1 MLWGGPYP
9 HATTAA
15 KRKIS
20 PAPRIILKVGRRIY
34 WLVIVL
40 QRRLERIPLA
50 TR

>member
-9 HATTAA
+9 HAATAA

-20 PAPRIILKVGRRIY
+20 PPKKILKVGRRIY
-34 WLVIVL
+34 WLVVVL